1 MPSDL
6 SGRYDTASP
15 MPYCREHAS
24 LWLGPDVSVLEG
36 CINNNKEGRVLFS
49 SSFTSLSSI
58 PRFFGVALYQHTV
71 LHQTNSVSDGIAVIV
86 AIKCNF
92 QVMHRNA
99 SCVFCKLEFS
109 KFYCLALKSFLHNVS
124 CNLGCWKH
132 RVGLISSKR
141 EIKHCQFVSLLA
153 VRVE

>member
-6 SGRYDTASP
+6 SGRYDTASL
-15 MPYCREHAS
+15 MPYCRENAS
-24 LWLGPDVSVLEG
+24 LWLGPAVSVLEG

-58 PRFFGVALYQHTV
+58 PRFSWSRSVPT
-71 LHQTNSVSDGIAVIV
+71 HQTNSVSGGIAGIV

-109 KFYCLALKSFLHNVS
+109 KFCCLALKSFLHNFR
-124 CNLGCWKH
+124 CNLGFWKY